1 MATTVSSVR
10 ATPAASRPEPQKPQA
25 AARQAQDTQAQR
37 PQQQAAAAP
46 RQGQETQHIQKANA
60 AEQAKSVQ
68 TQGFVHRVEEAAKAA
83 RAQIQGKVGTN
94 VDIQA

>member
-10 ATPAASRPEPQKPQA
+10 PTPAAARPEPQKAQA
-25 AARQAQDTQAQR
+25 PRQAQDVQAQR

-60 AEQAKSVQ
+60 AEQAKAVQ
-68 TQGFVHRVEEAAKAA
+68 TQGFVHRVEQAAKAV
-83 RAQIQGKVGTN
+83 RAQIQGKVGAN
-94 VDIQA
+94 VDTQA